1 LDGKFRIHTAFSREP
16 GQKKIYVQELIR
28 QQSEFVSD
36 AILNKKGYVY
46 ICGDAKHSES
56 FRCSSFF
63 FCSFDLFFFA
73 FILVAREVEKELE
86 VMLGNAKGGSEV
98 EGAKELKALKDR
110 NRMLMD
116 VWS

>member
-1 LDGKFRIHTAFSREP
+1 M
-16 GQKKIYVQELIR
+16 
-28 QQSEFVSD
+28 
-36 AILNKKGYVY
+36 
-46 ICGDAKHSES
+46 
-56 FRCSSFF
+56 
-63 FCSFDLFFFA
+63 
-73 FILVAREVEKELE
+73 AREVEKELE